1 MGAKRVLI
9 VLLVLACL
17 AVVAIEAF
25 VLHDETDLDTEL
37 EEYQIRVDYG
47 KMAQGFLGLFYGGSS
62 SDEGEKDGYTAP
74 AASGGSATV
83 HEPAAA
89 HTPAP
94 TVPTLQ
100 PYSGG

>member
-17 AVVAIEAF
+17 AVVDIEAF

-37 EEYQIRVDYG
+37 EEYQIQVDYG

-62 SDEGEKDGYTAP
+62 SDEGEKGGYTAP

-83 HEPAAA
+83 HEPASA

>member
-37 EEYQIRVDYG
+37 EEYQIHVDYG
-47 KMAQGFLGLFYGGSS
+47 KMAQGFLGLFYDGSS
-62 SDEGEKDGYTAP
+62 GGEEKESGYTAP
-74 AASGGSATV
+74 GASGGGATV
-83 HEPAAA
+83 HEPASA

>member
-62 SDEGEKDGYTAP
+62 NEGEKGGYTAP
-74 AASGGSATV
+74 AASGGRATV

-94 TVPTLQ
+94 TVPTLH